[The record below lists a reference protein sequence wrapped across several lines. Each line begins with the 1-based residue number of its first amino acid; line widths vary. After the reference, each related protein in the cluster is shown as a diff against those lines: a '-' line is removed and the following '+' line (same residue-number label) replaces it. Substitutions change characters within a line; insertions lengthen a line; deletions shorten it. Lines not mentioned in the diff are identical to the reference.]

1 MYETKYAYVC
11 ANSFSTF
18 CSRKVET
25 TFGFFAHSFL
35 ILFSFLLFH
44 VAPSELFVMPE
55 NTRRIEIKT
64 SIRGRSGTYNLT
76 VVAEDKMGINDSLDT
91 VCSSKVP
98 VQIRVDRSLNDAP
111 QWLIPPTKNFSIDVL
126 EVSFFYYNFVMIIL
140 LILKHPQK

>member
-1 MYETKYAYVC
+1 
-11 ANSFSTF
+11 
-18 CSRKVET
+18 
-25 TFGFFAHSFL
+25 
-35 ILFSFLLFH
+35 
-44 VAPSELFVMPE
+44 MPE

-126 EVSFFYYNFVMIIL
+126 EVSFFL
-140 LILKHPQK
+140 L